1 MPTVTPK
8 DTRERFLSRCIPL
21 LIGEGKP
28 QPQAVAICQSMW
40 DSRNDEKV
48 YSWFSLLD
56 KSQTPQQ
63 ADHQIQDG

>member
-28 QPQAVAICQSMW
+28 QAQAVAICQSMW

-63 ADHQIQDG
+63 VDHQTQDG